1 MEYSI
6 LHRTG
11 RQLSKNVFNVNY
23 CLFDFF
29 YAGGKML
36 VMILSYMILQY
47 MQTQPH
53 SDRRTIPAKHPS
65 NRISNSL
72 FVLDAYLMK
81 PDF

>member
-6 LHRTG
+6 FHRTG

-36 VMILSYMILQY
+36 VMILSYMVLQY
-47 MQTQPH
+47 ANPATQ
-53 SDRRTIPAKHPS
+53 
-65 NRISNSL
+65 
-72 FVLDAYLMK
+72 
-81 PDF
+81 